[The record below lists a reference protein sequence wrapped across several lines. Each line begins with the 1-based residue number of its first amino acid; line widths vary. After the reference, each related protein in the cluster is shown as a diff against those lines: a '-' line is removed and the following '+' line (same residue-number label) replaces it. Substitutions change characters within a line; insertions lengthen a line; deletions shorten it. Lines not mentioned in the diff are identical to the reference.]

1 MTKPIDKASHFG
13 GTERNSNLIIGKVE
27 SAEAKPKIMQRIIK
41 SATEVY
47 KSNFVD
53 KSRVVPRNYSVFAYR
68 SKRNF
73 ASMCEGGSFF
83 ILNLLFIKFM
93 NSRDNIAKA
102 FEAKIA
108 EEQMYKLWENSGLFK
123 PENFEAHLLK
133 TGRNVNKPYVM
144 TLPPPN
150 ANGDLHIG
158 HTCGYSF
165 QDAMGR
171 FARLNNRPT
180 LLLAGK
186 DHAGIQTET
195 VYSKKIAKE
204 GRSKWE
210 LGREA
215 FYNECYDFCINAADN
230 ARKQE
235 KMIGLSADWSRE
247 KFTLDPNLVKVVYR
261 TFYKMFNEGLV
272 YRDKYIINQCPS
284 CKTALADVDTVH
296 KEFSGIFA
304 YLIYPFVSEADND
317 LAEKILGI
325 RGISVATTRP
335 ETMLGDT
342 AVAVNPDDSRY
353 KEFIGKKVLL
363 PIANREIPV
372 IADEAVDIETGMG
385 ALKVTPAHSPIDF
398 EIAKTHKLEV
408 RNVIS
413 NEGKMTGDIPQRFI
427 GMGTTDCSKALCA
440 ELDELGL
447 LTKIERIKH
456 DVSVCE
462 RCETPIE
469 PIISYQ
475 WFANMK
481 PLADEAIKELKLGEK
496 RKNSADAWDIAN
508 LDKLEGTKVIPSGK
522 HIALEKFLQD
532 IRPWCISRQ
541 LWWGQRIPVWY
552 SGGKELF
559 NWLEDQIELKFGTWN
574 KNNIS
579 DSEKLKYREVM
590 LVQYETLTGKK
601 LLGSGN
607 VFAQEDQPQ
616 EDENWKGNQSE
627 ILWEQEEDVFDTWF
641 SSGQW
646 NFTTLGGPEDLEKG
660 IAAGADFLKYYPTD
674 VMETMYDILFWWV
687 ARMMMLGKY
696 MTGKTPFHTVYLHG
710 MVMAS
715 DGQKMSKSKGNG
727 VTPVEMIN
735 KYGADA
741 LRLWYFSDSLPGTN
755 TPLREEKI
763 KGNRNF
769 VNKIWNASRFVLM
782 NIEDSEINQISQEID
797 RLRKVSQNLMQTKN
811 IKELE
816 NIYGQY
822 SIEEIDKLAEDFENN
837 GSQLLIEN
845 IAKISRNIREFRF
858 NLGAE
863 EIREF
868 FWHVICDKW
877 IENVKNLIA
886 DKEIGSEVRIKNLG
900 LLMFIM
906 QEYLKMMHPFI
917 PFVTEAVWQEFV
929 KLKLAQGILTGEE
942 LMSKVK

>member
-1 MTKPIDKASHFG
+1 
-13 GTERNSNLIIGKVE
+13 
-27 SAEAKPKIMQRIIK
+27 
-41 SATEVY
+41 
-47 KSNFVD
+47 
-53 KSRVVPRNYSVFAYR
+53 
-68 SKRNF
+68 
-73 ASMCEGGSFF
+73 
-83 ILNLLFIKFM
+83 M
-93 NSRDNIAKA
+93 NNRENIAKA
-102 FEAKIA
+102 FDSKATES
-108 EEQMYKLWENSGLFK
+108 QMYKLWEDSGLFN
-123 PENFEAHLLK
+123 PENFEAHLMK
-133 TGRNVNKPYVM
+133 TGRNVNKPFVM

-150 ANGDLHIG
+150 ANGDLHVG

-165 QDAMGR
+165 QDVMGR
-171 FARLNNRPT
+171 FARMNNRPT

-215 FYNECYDFCINAADN
+215 FYKECYDFCMQQAGN
-230 ARKQE
+230 ARGQE
-235 KMIGLSADWSRE
+235 KMIGLSSDWSRE

-261 TFYKMFNEGLV
+261 TFTRMFTDGLV

-296 KEFSGIFA
+296 KELPGIFA
-304 YLIYPFVSEADND
+304 YIIYPFVNEEDND
-317 LAEKILGI
+317 LAEKTKGLEV
-325 RGISVATTRP
+325 RGLMVATTRP

-342 AVAVNPDDSRY
+342 AVAVNPNDPRY
-353 KEFIGKKVLL
+353 KAFIGKKVML

-408 RNVIS
+408 INVIS
-413 NEGKMTGDIPQRFI
+413 FEGKMTGPIPERFL
-427 GMGTTDCSKALCA
+427 GMGTKECSKALCA
-440 ELDELGL
+440 ELTEKGL
-447 LTKIERIKH
+447 LVKIERIKH
-456 DVSVCE
+456 DVAVCE

-469 PIISYQ
+469 PIVSYQ

-481 PLADEAIKELKLGEK
+481 PLAQGALEELEIGEK
-496 RKNSADAWDIAN
+496 RENVSIVWENNA
-508 LDKLEGTKVIPSGK
+508 EFSGTKVIPSGK
-522 HIALEKFLQD
+522 HVALQKFLQD

-541 LWWGQRIPVWY
+541 LWWGQQIPIWY
-552 SGGKELF
+552 SGGKDLY
-559 NWLEDQIELKFGTWN
+559 NWLEDQVELELGTWGKKEADENQISSIKHQVIN
-574 KNNIS
+574 K
-579 DSEKLKYREVM
+579 
-590 LVQYETLTGKK
+590 YEEMTGKK
-601 LLGSGN
+601 LLGSGEL
-607 VFAQEDQPQ
+607 FAQAEKPEIDK
-616 EDENWKGNQSE
+616 NWEGEQSE
-627 ILWEQEEDVFDTWF
+627 ILWEQETDVFDTWF

-646 NFTTLGGPEDLEKG
+646 NFTTLGGPADADLNIEAGEDFK
-660 IAAGADFLKYYPTD
+660 KYYPTD

-727 VTPVEMIN
+727 VTPIQMIE

-782 NIEDSEINQISQEID
+782 NIEDQEIGSIKHQISSIKDSAQSLTAKNLNTGKAQTEI
-797 RLRKVSQNLMQTKN
+797 SEEEMQKLVAN
-811 IKELE
+811 FSE
-816 NIYGQY
+816 N
-822 SIEEIDKLAEDFENN
+822 SL
-837 GSQLLIEN
+837 SLTVEN
-845 IAKISRNIREFRF
+845 IAKVAKYTKEFRF

-868 FWHVICDKW
+868 FWHIVCDKW
-877 IENVKNLIA
+877 IEEVKNSVSSL
-886 DKEIGSEVRIKNLG
+886 EVGNPERIEKLA

-906 QEYLKMMHPFI
+906 EEYLKVMHPYAPFI
-917 PFVTEAVWQEFV
+917 TEAVWQEFV
-929 KLKLAQGILTGEE
+929 KLDLAEGLIMGAE
-942 LMSKVK
+942 LIVNG